1 MALWHKGKKVST
13 GFGKRLR
20 SGEVIKLELNR
31 DAGTLSIWQ
40 DGTALGVAFNDLP
53 TGVPLYPAI
62 SLFNQVCA
70 CCCRMVSRRRS
81 VFERGA
87 PRFLTSFAGAW
98 PWCLPLSQ
106 CRAHLFAH
114 ALCRMSIHYYRLHA
128 SDVCG

>member
-1 MALWHKGKKVST
+1 MPSLISFSQLVEQGKDDFSWGWIGTMALWHKGKKVST

-53 TGVPLYPAI
+53 SGVPLYPAI

-70 CCCRMVSRRRS
+70 CCCRMVVRRRS
-81 VFERGA
+81 VFERE
-87 PRFLTSFAGAW
+87 
-98 PWCLPLSQ
+98 
-106 CRAHLFAH
+106 AHI
-114 ALCRMSIHYYRLHA
+114 S
-128 SDVCG
+128 